1 MKSTE
6 VKYLEGTRG
15 MVRVGYDP
23 AVLTVEQIVTAT
35 EKSNPNYRVA
45 VGDPKDVPV
54 PSEEIDCRIVSSGGK
69 FHLDEVMAK
78 GKLTL
83 VDFYVD
89 DKVCREVDAWL
100 STLAKV
106 HGFARRRVD
115 IDSPESAAFK
125 QMKELFGVDKIPYAR
140 LYGKDGAFLVE
151 WKTPSRDAVE
161 AEIKKRK

>member
-1 MKSTE
+1 M
-6 VKYLEGTRG
+6 KYLEGTRG
-15 MVRVGYDP
+15 TVRVGYDP
-23 AVLTVEQIVTAT
+23 AVLTVEQIVKAT
-35 EKSNPNYRVA
+35 ELSNPNYRVA

-54 PSEEIDCRIVSSGGK
+54 PSEEIDCRIISSGGR

-89 DKVCREVDAWL
+89 DRVCRDVDAWL

-106 HGFARRRVD
+106 HGFARRRVNVD
-115 IDSPESAAFK
+115 TPGSAASR
-125 QMKELFGVDKIPYAR
+125 QMKELFGVEKVPYAR
-140 LYGKDGAFLVE
+140 LYGKDGAFIVE
-151 WKTPSRDAVE
+151 WKTPERGTVE